1 MASTNSPPGA
11 LAFAEFSEAATH
23 PNPAIAADAAIEL
36 IQRRSNFGDGL
47 PFTQR
52 EADIYRELYHLA
64 APTGS
69 GSASCRVGL
78 IVAIAIGT
86 GAALWPR
93 ATQQTSRGCRYRRD
107 TNCFAATRFVSL
119 NV

>member
-1 MASTNSPPGA
+1 MNSSSGVLA
-11 LAFAEFSEAATH
+11 LAEFSEAATH

-69 GSASCRVGL
+69 GSAGS
-78 IVAIAIGT
+78 A
-86 GAALWPR
+86 
-93 ATQQTSRGCRYRRD
+93 
-107 TNCFAATRFVSL
+107 VSA
-119 NV
+119 